1 MRPFLVLT
9 ALSLLCACSSDTPTP
24 PPEDE
29 TPVAPE
35 HLFDVPPSSQLDAEL
50 KPSSF
55 LTGTGLPDSLK
66 PPRR

>member
-24 PPEDE
+24 PPEE
-29 TPVAPE
+29 PPVAPE

-50 KPSSF
+50 KPSAF
-55 LTGTGLPDSLK
+55 LTGAGLPDSLK